1 MGGSVSTTQKV
12 AERVD
17 MNNVELEVIPF
28 VMPIYYVEEPMKQS
42 ELDAAMRVWK
52 MILNNRSEHFLAMK
66 RLNVDKD
73 VQEAENCMDYFM
85 HNFYIRLFDIHPN
98 CKKLF
103 HRSIHKQGSFFL
115 RFLTMC
121 VAEVSEP
128 EKLDKT
134 MENLAN
140 IHNKLGVKAVEYGI
154 AGEALFHTI
163 AKCVGPEYTSEVA
176 SGWAKIYSIFLKYL
190 IPYVVRFEL
199 AHKDISRA
207 IAAKRSG
214 QEVATDMFVSKHES
228 TSAAAATV

>member
-1 MGGSVSTTQKV
+1 MGASVSTTQHV

-17 MNNVELEVIPF
+17 MQNVEQEVIPF
-28 VMPIYYVEEPMKQS
+28 VMPIYYTEEPIKQG
-42 ELDAAMRVWK
+42 ELEAAMRVWK
-52 MILNNRSEHFLAMK
+52 MILNNRSEHFLALK

-115 RFLTMC
+115 RFLSMC
-121 VAEVSEP
+121 VAEVVEP

-154 AGEALFHTI
+154 AGEALFHTVQ
-163 AKCVGPEYTSEVA
+163 KCVGPTEFTPEA
-176 SGWAKIYSIFLKYL
+176 AAGWTKIYSVFLKYL

-199 AHKDISRA
+199 LHKDQSKA
-207 IAAKRSG
+207 IADKRNGNVHTADLFKNKQSMS
-214 QEVATDMFVSKHES
+214 VAPPS
-228 TSAAAATV
+228 